1 MKRLILSFI
10 ILLIVNFSFGQH
22 VEKLDY
28 CNCVDKIDQL
38 TPNLNGNFE
47 RKCNGVTTLKGQFVN
62 GKMNGEWLTYSKSGK
77 LIRKL
82 KYNNGLLDGD
92 FELFFIN
99 GSKKLTAHFE
109 NGKKV
114 GKWTYY
120 GFNGE
125 MFIEGSYN
133 DNKPVGVWTIKDI
146 EGKNVAVQY
155 DYSSKKYSANN
166 PATYYKNGEFLY
178 NENTEEWYILNK
190 PDHDAKRL
198 SPLGGFDLAIFVF
211 IKSMEVPETI
221 WDTYFYNKYNV
232 GLHVTAES
240 EFNYTLEKME
250 GELSKD
256 NFDLIFSIHTN
267 KPGKIKTVEIP
278 NIEQKLL
285 TIKVNEAM
293 AILPPWVSDKEY
305 NTKLNFH
312 YIINKNIHRL

>member
-155 DYSSKKYSANN
+155 DYDAKKYLVNK
-166 PATYYKNGEFLY
+166 PVVYYKDGDVIF
-178 NENTEEWYILNK
+178 NENTEEWYILHK
-190 PDHDAKRL
+190 PESEHIITI
-198 SPLGGFDLAIFVF
+198 PLGGMDLAVFIF
-211 IKSMEVPETI
+211 IKSVEVPETI
-221 WDTYFYNKYNV
+221 FNTYLHNKYKMS
-232 GLHVTAES
+232 LSISSES
-240 EFNYTLEKME
+240 EMKFTQTKVE
-250 GELSKD
+250 GDCPKDQENLLFAINTNEPSKIKKVTLSKIETE
-256 NFDLIFSIHTN
+256 LIDM
-267 KPGKIKTVEIP
+267 KI
-278 NIEQKLL
+278 
-285 TIKVNEAM
+285 NEAM
-293 AILPPWVSDKEY
+293 HILPPWISSQDMNGDVY
-305 NTKLNFH
+305 VH
-312 YIINKNIHRL
+312 YIINKNLHRL